1 MLRAFALAFLLSLAP
16 GKSPGQSLP
25 AAPAD
30 AVSDPVAVSAE
41 APKLVRHVTD
51 LTGTLTAEQMAL
63 LEAQLSALE
72 QRKGSQVAVYMVS
85 TLGDQALEDY
95 ALAIAEKNKLGRSKV
110 DDGVLLFIAKDDR
123 KVRFEV
129 GYGLEGAIPDAKA
142 GRIIRE
148 YLAPN
153 FRQGDY
159 YQGIA
164 DALGAVTQLIDGE
177 DLPPPLAE
185 DTGKRDAPFGIF
197 ALFIGVFVG
206 LMAAGTRLK
215 PVFLRRTGAGALAGV
230 LAFVLFSA
238 IGTGILAALVA
249 FFVSSAG
256 PGRFSSGGGGWGSF
270 PGGGSG
276 WGGGGGGG
284 WSGGGGG
291 GGWSGGGGGFGGGG
305 ASGGW

>member
-1 MLRAFALAFLLSLAP
+1 MSRVSALVLLVCLLGP
-16 GKSPGQSLP
+16 GESPGRSMQAVPP
-25 AAPAD
+25 AAD
-30 AVSDPVAVSAE
+30 AGAKAVVAE
-41 APKLVRHVTD
+41 TPKLVRHVTD
-51 LTGTLTAEQMAL
+51 LTGTLSAEQQAQ
-63 LEAQLSALE
+63 LEAELDAFE
-72 QRKGSQVAVYMVS
+72 RRKGSQVAVYMVP
-85 TLGDQALEDY
+85 TLGDRALEEY
-95 ALAIAEKNKLGRSKV
+95 SLAIAEKNKLGRAKV

-123 KVRFEV
+123 KVRFEI

-159 YQGIA
+159 YRGIS
-164 DALGAVTQLIDGE
+164 DALGAVTRLIDGE
-177 DLPPPLAE
+177 DLPPPLVEE
-185 DTGKRDAPFGIF
+185 DSRRDSPFGVF
-197 ALFIGVFVG
+197 ALLIGVFVG

-215 PVFLRRTGAGALAGV
+215 PVFLRRTGAGILAGV

-238 IGTGILAALVA
+238 AGTVMIAALVA

-284 WSGGGGG
+284 